1 MSAIDAP
8 DAAVAAELEANAP
21 DSARWL
27 TLAIILISAFI
38 VVLDNTVLNV
48 AIPTILRDF
57 HTSLLSVEWVITG
70 YALTFASL
78 LIIGGRLGDI
88 YGHRRIFIIGCSLF
102 AAGSLIAALSQGVR
116 ELILGE
122 AVIEGMGASLMLPN
136 TIAIL
141 SSTFRGRERASA
153 FAAWGAAAGV
163 GSAVGPTVGGFLT
176 TNLSWRWAFGINVVV
191 APLAIVGA
199 LLFIRRGHRS
209 ERKVAIDLPG
219 AGLIAVG
226 MFLLVFAL
234 SEGSVYGWWVPIKDL
249 SLGGSVLWPATR
261 SVSMIPLVFLISFA
275 LLTGFF
281 FIERWKEREA
291 RDPLFEFTHLRFRT
305 YRYGLLTG
313 LIVAMGQLGV
323 SLALAVFLQ
332 NGRHLSAA
340 QNGVWLLPMGLF
352 VIAGAQL
359 AGRLIRYLGATVVV
373 RLGLLF
379 YAIGILIIFRAI
391 TVDITVWEL
400 LPGFVFFGIGIG
412 FAVAQLVNIVLS
424 EIPAASSGSAGGA
437 NTTLRQVGSALG
449 VAVIGALFTTQMIR
463 HTTSQL
469 NRSTLAASTKSD
481 AIAGVHSLGANY
493 APGAG
498 TSPADASIIQ
508 RAVEQ
513 GVVNGTRIAL
523 LFAFAVVALG
533 GLFSFLIPNAKI
545 AREAEPGRV
554 PLVAEPS
561 AE

>member
-1 MSAIDAP
+1 
-8 DAAVAAELEANAP
+8 
-21 DSARWL
+21 
-27 TLAIILISAFI
+27 
-38 VVLDNTVLNV
+38 
-48 AIPTILRDF
+48 
-57 HTSLLSVEWVITG
+57 
-70 YALTFASL
+70 
-78 LIIGGRLGDI
+78 
-88 YGHRRIFIIGCSLF
+88 
-102 AAGSLIAALSQGVR
+102 
-116 ELILGE
+116 
-122 AVIEGMGASLMLPN
+122 
-136 TIAIL
+136 
-141 SSTFRGRERASA
+141 
-153 FAAWGAAAGV
+153 
-163 GSAVGPTVGGFLT
+163 
-176 TNLSWRWAFGINVVV
+176 
-191 APLAIVGA
+191 
-199 LLFIRRGHRS
+199 
-209 ERKVAIDLPG
+209 
-219 AGLIAVG
+219 
-226 MFLLVFAL
+226 
-234 SEGSVYGWWVPIKDL
+234 
-249 SLGGSVLWPATR
+249 
-261 SVSMIPLVFLISFA
+261 MIPLVFLISFA

-281 FIERWKEREA
+281 LIERWKEREA

-463 HTTSQL
+463 HATSLL
-469 NRSTLAASTKSD
+469 NHSTLAAITKSD

-493 APGAG
+493 APRAG